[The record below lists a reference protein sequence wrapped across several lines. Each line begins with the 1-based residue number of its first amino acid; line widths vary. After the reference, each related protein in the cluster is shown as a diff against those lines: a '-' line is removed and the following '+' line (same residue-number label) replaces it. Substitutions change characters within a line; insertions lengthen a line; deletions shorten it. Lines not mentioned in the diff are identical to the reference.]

1 MKLNLVTM
9 DIHTDKG
16 EYIKTLDC
24 PFKINWDS
32 LEVVNSGIRKCTN
45 CDHVIIDTKDLTD
58 NDLLQLVRQNPDTC
72 IKIDLNQKNLLVE

>member
-1 MKLNLVTM
+1 MKLNLITM

-32 LEVVNSGIRKCTN
+32 LEVVNSDIRKCTN